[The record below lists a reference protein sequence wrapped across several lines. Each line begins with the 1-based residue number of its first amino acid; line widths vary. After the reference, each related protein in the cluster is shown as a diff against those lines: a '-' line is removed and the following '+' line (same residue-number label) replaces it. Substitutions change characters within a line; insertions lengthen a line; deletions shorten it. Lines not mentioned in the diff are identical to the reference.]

1 MKRENLIMPLDTL
14 YEFFKENNYHILR
27 FGPPITTAS
36 RLVEARYA
44 VLHCDGM
51 KEALIQVEQGNIQLY
66 NSLDNKMV
74 YDQPMY
80 LNELLESLEADF
92 GLDVTPIYDLV
103 DEHTAT
109 LKELENMLQDTEL
122 SFGSL
127 PSDAY
132 DTLDS
137 PYFTIESFNSLL
149 LNLLSVELE
158 VNFLH
163 CWGHLLNSVIDFA
176 IDELIPAYQAAP
188 YPLTGSDFHHK
199 LKDNYIKL
207 QLLADAHNCS

>member
-1 MKRENLIMPLDTL
+1 MKRENLILPLNTL

-27 FGPPITTAS
+27 FGPPITSAS

-44 VLHCDGM
+44 VSYCDGM
-51 KEALIQVEQGNIQLY
+51 KEALMQVEQGDIQLY

-80 LNELLESLEADF
+80 LNELLESLDADF
-92 GLDVTPIYDLV
+92 DLDVTPIYDLMN
-103 DEHTAT
+103 EHTIALT
-109 LKELENMLQDTEL
+109 ELENMLKYTEQAYWSL
-122 SFGSL
+122 SD
-127 PSDAY
+127 DAY
-132 DTLDS
+132 DTLEN
-137 PYFTIESFNSLL
+137 PYFTVESFNSLL
-149 LNLLSVELE
+149 LRLLSVELE
-158 VNFLH
+158 ENFLH

-176 IDELIPAYQAAP
+176 LDELIPAYQAAP
-188 YPLTGSDFHHK
+188 YPLTGSNFHHK